1 MNTKLIGDA
10 GEKYAAKHLSKQGYR
25 IIERNYKS
33 RFFEIDII
41 AYDGESICFV
51 EVKTRSREDYGLP
64 CEAVDFKKKQK
75 IIRGALHYVTL
86 NNIDAPIRFDV
97 VEVYLNGGIFSSKRI
112 NIIKNAFDASGG
124 KYV

>member
-1 MNTKLIGDA
+1 MNTKSIGYA
-10 GEKYAAKHLSKQGYR
+10 GEKYAAKYLSNSGYK
-25 IIERNYKS
+25 IVERNYKS

-41 AYDGESICFV
+41 AYDGECICFV

-64 CEAVDFKKKQK
+64 CEAVDYKKKQK
-75 IIRGALHYVTL
+75 IIKGALHYVTT

-97 VEVYLNGGIFSSKRI
+97 AEVYLNSGIFSSKRI